1 VKEEEVLIIAGYLYV
16 HPEERDRWVDAHHEV
31 VQRAR
36 SQPGCIDLYFS
47 ADPVEPGRVNMF
59 EQWETEDHLEAW
71 RAIAD
76 PPPKP
81 EILRADV
88 QKHQISSS
96 GPPF

>member
-1 VKEEEVLIIAGYLYV
+1 MLIIAGHLYV
-16 HPEERDRWVDAHHEV
+16 DPDERDKWVEAHYEIV
-31 VQRAR
+31 KRAR

-47 ADPVEPGRVNMF
+47 ADPVEQGRVNMF
-59 EQWETEDHLEAW
+59 EQWESEERLEAW

-81 EILRADV
+81 EILRASV

>member
-1 VKEEEVLIIAGYLYV
+1 MLIIAGSLYV
-16 HPEERDRWVDAHHEV
+16 RPEERDKWVGAHDEV
-31 VQRAR
+31 VMGAR
-36 SQPGCIDLYFS
+36 SQPGCIDLWFS

-59 EQWETEDHLEAW
+59 EQWESEEHLQAW
-71 RAIAD
+71 RAVAD

-81 EILRADV
+81 EILRANV